1 VLNFKPWDW
10 NFIAGFYMDDIQAE
24 FRASLWKAL
33 GWLLG
38 VGALMTVVMVR
49 VSASLQK
56 QLGGEPSL
64 TSEIA
69 ARIAEGDLASH
80 VNVAPNDR
88 ESVLFNMQQMQGRL
102 TGAIGQIRGSAD
114 AIAGAAKQIAAGNV
128 DLSRRSEEQAASL
141 EQTAASMEELT
152 GTVRQSADNARQAAR
167 WPKAHRCTR
176 RRSCTR
182 WWTRWARSRRRP
194 ARWWTSSA

>member
-24 FRASLWKAL
+24 FRTSLWKAL

-49 VSASLQK
+49 VSASLHK

-69 ARIAEGDLASH
+69 ARIAEGDLAL
-80 VNVAPNDR
+80 R
-88 ESVLFNMQQMQGRL
+88 
-102 TGAIGQIRGSAD
+102 T
-114 AIAGAAKQIAAGNV
+114 
-128 DLSRRSEEQAASL
+128 
-141 EQTAASMEELT
+141 
-152 GTVRQSADNARQAAR
+152 
-167 WPKAHRCTR
+167 
-176 RRSCTR
+176 
-182 WWTRWARSRRRP
+182 
-194 ARWWTSSA
+194 